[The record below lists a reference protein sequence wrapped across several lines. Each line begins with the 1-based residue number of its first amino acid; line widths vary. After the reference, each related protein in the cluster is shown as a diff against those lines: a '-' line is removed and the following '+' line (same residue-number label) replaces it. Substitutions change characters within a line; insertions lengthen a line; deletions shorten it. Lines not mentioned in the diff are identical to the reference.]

1 MNEKIRN
8 VAIIAHVDHG
18 KTTIV
23 DAMLK
28 SSNTFRDN
36 SKIDNCVM
44 DYNPLEHERGITIL
58 AKTTAINYKDYKIN
72 IIDTPGHADFS
83 GEVERI
89 MNMVDGVCLLVDA
102 FDGPMPQT
110 RFVLKQAIYYKLP
123 IIVVINKIDRP
134 NCDVNRCI
142 DLLMELFIELGASDS
157 QLDFPIVYTSALNET
172 SSLSP
177 ELTTQE
183 KTMDPLFDT
192 IIKSIPAPK
201 GDKNNDLQFQPSIL
215 DYNKY
220 VGRIGIGR
228 VDNGI
233 IEVNKTYSCIR
244 NDGTSVNFKVQKLFT
259 FHGLERVDVES
270 VEAGDICGIA
280 GLSTINVGE
289 TVCLVGKN
297 NPLPP
302 LRIDEPTMRM
312 SFGAN
317 HSPFSGKEGTLLTAQ
332 KIGERLYEESQKD
345 VSLRFMQENNNES
358 FVVVGRGELH
368 LSVLIETMRRE
379 GFELQVSK
387 PEVIIKVIDGV
398 ECEPFEELQIDVPDE
413 YAGAVMN
420 LVGTRN
426 AENIYMNS
434 ENGLTRLI
442 YIIPSRGLISFMSP
456 LMTLTKGNGIINHT
470 FKEFRPMINKAIGQR
485 TSGVLVATDQG
496 QATAYALKS
505 TEERGVMFIEPGTN
519 VYEGMIVGENKYQ
532 NDLAVNVV
540 KTKNLTNERSA
551 NKDSTIV
558 LKSPRKMSLE
568 DCLDYIDSD
577 ELVEITP
584 KSIRMRKKIL
594 NTAERK
600 KFEAHH
606 NN

>member
-36 SKIDNCVM
+36 SKVDNCVM

-58 AKTTAINYKDYKIN
+58 AKTTAINYNGYKIN
-72 IIDTPGHADFS
+72 IVDTPGHADFS

-123 IIVVINKIDRP
+123 IVVVINKVDRP
-134 NCDVNRCI
+134 NCDISRCI

-157 QLDFPIVYTSALNET
+157 QLDFPLVYSSALNET
-172 SSLSP
+172 SSLNQDIAS
-177 ELTTQE
+177 QE
-183 KTMDPLFDT
+183 KTMEPLFDT
-192 IIKSIPAPK
+192 IIKYIPAPN

-228 VDNGI
+228 VDNGV
-233 IEVNKTYSCIR
+233 IEVNKTYTCVR
-244 NDGTSVNFKVQKLFT
+244 NDGSTVDFKVQKLFT
-259 FHGLERVDVES
+259 FHGLERVDVDF

-280 GLSTINVGE
+280 GLSNINVGE
-289 TVCLVGKN
+289 TVCLQGKN
-297 NPLPP
+297 NPLPQ

-317 HSPFSGKEGTLLTAQ
+317 HSPFSGKEGTILTAQ

-345 VSLRFMQENNNES
+345 VSLRFLQENNNES
-358 FVVVGRGELH
+358 FVVIGRGELH

-387 PEVIIKVIDGV
+387 PEVIIKEIDGK

-413 YAGAVMN
+413 YAGNVMN
-420 LVGTRN
+420 LVGSRN

-442 YIIPSRGLISFMSP
+442 YIIPSRGLISFMNP
-456 LMTLTKGNGIINHT
+456 FMTLTKGNGIINHT
-470 FKEFRPMINKAIGQR
+470 FKEFRPLINKNIGQR
-485 TSGVLVATDQG
+485 NNGVLVATDQG

-505 TEERGVMFIEPGTN
+505 TEERGVMFIEPGVN

-551 NKDSTIV
+551 SKDTTIV
-558 LKSPRKMSLE
+558 LKSPRRMSLE

-600 KFEAHH
+600 KYEAHH
-606 NN
+606 Q

>member
-36 SKIDNCVM
+36 SKVDNCVM

-58 AKTTAINYKDYKIN
+58 AKTTAINYNGYKIN
-72 IIDTPGHADFS
+72 IVDTPGHADFS

-123 IIVVINKIDRP
+123 IVVVINKVDRP
-134 NCDVNRCI
+134 NCDISRCI

-157 QLDFPIVYTSALNET
+157 QLDFPLVYSSALNET
-172 SSLSP
+172 SSLNQDIAS
-177 ELTTQE
+177 QE
-183 KTMDPLFDT
+183 KTMEPLFDT
-192 IIKSIPAPK
+192 IIKYIPAPN

-228 VDNGI
+228 VDNGV
-233 IEVNKTYSCIR
+233 IEVNKTYTCVR
-244 NDGTSVNFKVQKLFT
+244 NDGSTVDFKVQKLFT
-259 FHGLERVDVES
+259 FHGLERVDVDF

-280 GLSTINVGE
+280 GLSNINVGE
-289 TVCLVGKN
+289 TVCLQGKN
-297 NPLPP
+297 NPLPQ

-317 HSPFSGKEGTLLTAQ
+317 HSPFSGKEGTILTAQ

-345 VSLRFMQENNNES
+345 VSLKFLQENNNES
-358 FVVVGRGELH
+358 FVVIGRGELH

-387 PEVIIKVIDGV
+387 PEVIIKEIDGK

-413 YAGAVMN
+413 YAGNVMN
-420 LVGTRN
+420 LVGSRN

-442 YIIPSRGLISFMSP
+442 YIIPSRGLISFMNP
-456 LMTLTKGNGIINHT
+456 FMTLTKGNGIINHT
-470 FKEFRPMINKAIGQR
+470 FKEFRPLINKDIGQR
-485 TSGVLVATDQG
+485 NNGVLVATDQG

-505 TEERGVMFIEPGTN
+505 TEERGVMFIEPGVN

-551 NKDSTIV
+551 SKDTTIV
-558 LKSPRKMSLE
+558 LKSPRRMSLE

-600 KFEAHH
+600 KYEAHH
-606 NN
+606 Q

>member
-28 SSNTFRDN
+28 SSNTFKDN
-36 SKIDNCVM
+36 AKVDNCVM

-123 IIVVINKIDRP
+123 IIVVINKVDRP
-134 NCDVNRCI
+134 NCDINRCI

-172 SSLSP
+172 SSLKP
-177 ELTTQE
+177 ELNTQE
-183 KTMDPLFDT
+183 KTMEPLFDT
-192 IIKSIPAPK
+192 IIKFIPAPK
-201 GDKNNDLQFQPSIL
+201 GDVNCPLQFQPSIL

-228 VDNGI
+228 VDNGV
-233 IEVNKTYSCIR
+233 IEVNKTYSCTR

-289 TVCLVGKN
+289 TVCLLSRN
-297 NPLPP
+297 DPLPP

-358 FVVVGRGELH
+358 FIVIGRGELH

-387 PEVIIKVIDGV
+387 PEVIIKNINGV

-413 YAGAVMN
+413 FAGVIMN
-420 LVGTRN
+420 LVGSRN

-434 ENGLTRLI
+434 ENGLTRLV

-456 LMTLTKGNGIINHT
+456 FMTLTKGNGIINHT
-470 FKEFRPMINKAIGQR
+470 FKEFRPLINHAIGQR
-485 TSGVLVATDQG
+485 SNGVLVATDIG

-558 LKSPRKMSLE
+558 LKSARKMTLE
-568 DCLDYIDSD
+568 DCLDYIDDD

-600 KFEAHH
+600 KFEAHQ

>member
-1 MNEKIRN
+1 
-8 VAIIAHVDHG
+8 
-18 KTTIV
+18 
-23 DAMLK
+23 
-28 SSNTFRDN
+28 
-36 SKIDNCVM
+36 
-44 DYNPLEHERGITIL
+44 
-58 AKTTAINYKDYKIN
+58 
-72 IIDTPGHADFS
+72 
-83 GEVERI
+83 
-89 MNMVDGVCLLVDA
+89 
-102 FDGPMPQT
+102 
-110 RFVLKQAIYYKLP
+110 
-123 IIVVINKIDRP
+123 
-134 NCDVNRCI
+134 
-142 DLLMELFIELGASDS
+142 
-157 QLDFPIVYTSALNET
+157 
-172 SSLSP
+172 
-177 ELTTQE
+177 
-183 KTMDPLFDT
+183 
-192 IIKSIPAPK
+192 
-201 GDKNNDLQFQPSIL
+201 
-215 DYNKY
+215 
-220 VGRIGIGR
+220 
-228 VDNGI
+228 
-233 IEVNKTYSCIR
+233 
-244 NDGTSVNFKVQKLFT
+244 
-259 FHGLERVDVES
+259 
-270 VEAGDICGIA
+270 
-280 GLSTINVGE
+280 
-289 TVCLVGKN
+289 
-297 NPLPP
+297 
-302 LRIDEPTMRM
+302 MRM